1 VELVIVRHGETE
13 WTITGRFT
21 GTTEVPLTADGRRQV
36 VSLHRI
42 LSGVL
47 KGRSPVVLSS
57 PRGRARESAGLAL
70 PDSHALVDPLLAE
83 FDYGTY
89 EGLTPTEVVDRRP
102 GWNIWR
108 DGCPEGES
116 VEEVGVRARQFLEST
131 VAHAPGPV
139 VVVTHGHF
147 SRILAATALGLA
159 PAQGRLLAS
168 ATASVSLVED
178 HHGERCIGLWN
189 VSADLGDDPGA
200 GGSRHREPGVQG

>member
-1 VELVIVRHGETE
+1 MELVIVRHGETE

-36 VSLHRI
+36 VSLHQI

-57 PRGRARESAGLAL
+57 PRVRARETAGLAL

-200 GGSRHREPGVQG
+200 QGEPTP

>member
-1 VELVIVRHGETE
+1 MELVIVRHGETE

-57 PRGRARESAGLAL
+57 PRVRARETAGLAL

-89 EGLTPTEVVDRRP
+89 EGLTPTEVADRRP
-102 GWNIWR
+102 GWPPRW
-108 DGCPEGES
+108 
-116 VEEVGVRARQFLEST
+116 ST
-131 VAHAPGPV
+131 K
-139 VVVTHGHF
+139 
-147 SRILAATALGLA
+147 
-159 PAQGRLLAS
+159 
-168 ATASVSLVED
+168 TASRYAVARATWSV
-178 HHGERCIGLWN
+178 
-189 VSADLGDDPGA
+189 P
-200 GGSRHREPGVQG
+200 RHRPP

>member
-1 VELVIVRHGETE
+1 MELVIVRHGETE

-200 GGSRHREPGVQG
+200 QGEPTP

>member
-200 GGSRHREPGVQG
+200 QGEPTP

>member
-1 VELVIVRHGETE
+1 MELVIVRHGETE

-116 VEEVGVRARQFLEST
+116 VEEGGGRARQFLEST

-139 VVVTHGHF
+139 VVVTHGHV

-200 GGSRHREPGVQG
+200 QGEPTP